1 MKFREK
7 YLPYIISIAAALAV
21 GGLSALVTSGK
32 MQEYES
38 LVRPPLAPPG
48 WVFPVVWTLL
58 FVLMG
63 VSAALVWQSRS
74 PERGDALFVYGAQL
88 VVNFLWSI
96 FFFSFGARLLAFF
109 WLVFLLLLV
118 LLMTSRFSR
127 ISKLSAKIQIPY
139 ILWLFFAG
147 YLNLAM
153 YLLNK

>member
-7 YLPYIISIAAALAV
+7 HLPYILSIAAALAV
-21 GGLSALVTSGK
+21 GGLSALASSGK

-48 WVFPVVWTLL
+48 WLFPIVWTLL

-63 VSAALVWQSRS
+63 ISAALVWQSRS
-74 PERGDALFVYGAQL
+74 SERSDALFVYGAQL

-127 ISKLSAKIQIPY
+127 ISKLSAKLQIPY
-139 ILWLFFAG
+139 ILWLLFAG
-147 YLNLAM
+147 YLNLAT